1 MVTRAEVSNWA
12 HFSITSNWMDFQT
25 NTTRAVQLGEM
36 FMVIIRVKV
45 SELQAFYVKYEHI
58 QGYND
63 DNLLSD
69 FFIFCSHS
77 FLIAGN

>member
-1 MVTRAEVSNWA
+1 MLE
-12 HFSITSNWMDFQT
+12 FSCLHLGSLYPRILDFQT
-25 NTTRAVQLGEM
+25 NTTHAVQLREM

-45 SELQAFYVKYEHI
+45 SELQVSYVKYEHI